1 MAVMPRPIAPPTVQL
16 STDDGAP
23 LRRCTFRRMTLVS
36 SPREL
41 QVYDVACMFPD
52 RRTPVP
58 LGNVEDARPVCASCT
73 YNGIFR
79 ADAD

>member
-1 MAVMPRPIAPPTVQL
+1 MAVMPRPFASPSVQL
-16 STDDGAP
+16 SADGSAP

-36 SPREL
+36 APREP
-41 QVYDVACMFPD
+41 QAYDVACMFPD

-58 LGNVEDARPVCASCT
+58 LGNVEDARPICASCT
-73 YNGIFR
+73 YSGIFR